1 MTRSKIAGILGIN
14 KYEVKRIEL
23 QAIMKLQLA
32 VGIAVDSRFLHRRHK
47 RCGKCGEYGHQKQTC
62 KV

>member
-1 MTRSKIAGILGIN
+1 MTRSKIAKILGIN

-23 QAIMKLQLA
+23 QAITKLQLA
-32 VGIAVDSRFLHRRHK
+32 VGVAVDSRLLHRRRK
-47 RCGKCGEYGHQKQTC
+47 RCGECGEYGHQKQTC